1 MTCNSNYP
9 SDPLKR
15 CTLIVT
21 QKYQLQYWEKK
32 KKKKKEKEKI
42 VSYKMKQLIFGNH
55 IPHSNYQAL

>member
-15 CTLIVT
+15 CTLIIT

-32 KKKKKEKEKI
+32 KKKI
-42 VSYKMKQLIFGNH
+42 VSCKMKQLIFGNH
-55 IPHSNYQAL
+55 IPHSI